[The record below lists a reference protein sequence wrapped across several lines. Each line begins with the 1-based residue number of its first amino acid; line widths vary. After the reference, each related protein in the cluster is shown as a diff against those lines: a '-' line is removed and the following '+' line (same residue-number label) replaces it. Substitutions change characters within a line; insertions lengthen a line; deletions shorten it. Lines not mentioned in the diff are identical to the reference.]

1 MRTLWQKSRR
11 WTVLT
16 ALLRERAV
24 VGTLLALGL
33 GYLVLSFFEMSPVRC
48 LWRLLTR
55 TRCPG
60 CGLTTG
66 CKAILRGCWM
76 EGARWNW
83 LSPLVI
89 LGLILFLVVFAMPK
103 KARGKLLNVLAV
115 IEGRLR
121 IVLWVALLAIAQVV
135 ARIFGWA

>member
-1 MRTLWQKSRR
+1 
-11 WTVLT
+11 
-16 ALLRERAV
+16 
-24 VGTLLALGL
+24 
-33 GYLVLSFFEMSPVRC
+33 
-48 LWRLLTR
+48 
-55 TRCPG
+55 
-60 CGLTTG
+60 
-66 CKAILRGCWM
+66 M